1 LQNLT
6 DIQGIRDAFAEPIKG
21 LGLAFG
27 ASVAGVATSA
37 MLGLM
42 ATLAR
47 RERLDAWAQIDVL
60 SHGPLHARTPAYHR
74 TQTLNLLQKQVEAMP
89 QLVDLMG
96 QWTRQVEGLQT
107 RLNEQMLARQESH
120 HQESRQNHQ
129 ALAESMER
137 GLQKHLTET
146 LGQVGVT
153 LQTMARETHVHLTEQ
168 ADRVHEQLLQNHQAS
183 VRLQQ
188 EQSAQMQALVHE
200 TLNQLGDQA
209 GQVHERL
216 LQTHQASF
224 ASHQEEIARSVAQID
239 AVVAQHLGQLAA
251 SLEAPLARLIEIS
264 SQAPQAAAEVIGELR
279 QRINASM
286 ARDNEL
292 LQERALIMEQLS
304 QTSRAFTEQVHQQGG
319 QMADLSAQ
327 MQASALEVGDLS
339 RAFGATAQALI
350 DNQQKTAEQ
359 LQQTE
364 VALTQSMVRSD
375 EQMAYYLAQARE
387 VIELSLSA
395 QKPMLEVL
403 ERLALRNAS
412 EEGV

>member
-1 LQNLT
+1 
-6 DIQGIRDAFAEPIKG
+6 
-21 LGLAFG
+21 
-27 ASVAGVATSA
+27 
-37 MLGLM
+37 
-42 ATLAR
+42 
-47 RERLDAWAQIDVL
+47 
-60 SHGPLHARTPAYHR
+60 
-74 TQTLNLLQKQVEAMP
+74 
-89 QLVDLMG
+89 
-96 QWTRQVEGLQT
+96 
-107 RLNEQMLARQESH
+107 
-120 HQESRQNHQ
+120 
-129 ALAESMER
+129 
-137 GLQKHLTET
+137 
-146 LGQVGVT
+146 
-153 LQTMARETHVHLTEQ
+153 
-168 ADRVHEQLLQNHQAS
+168 
-183 VRLQQ
+183 LQQ

-412 EEGV
+412 EEDV

>member
-1 LQNLT
+1 
-6 DIQGIRDAFAEPIKG
+6 
-21 LGLAFG
+21 
-27 ASVAGVATSA
+27 
-37 MLGLM
+37 MLF
-42 ATLAR
+42 R
-47 RERLDAWAQIDVL
+47 
-60 SHGPLHARTPAYHR
+60 S
-74 TQTLNLLQKQVEAMP
+74 
-89 QLVDLMG
+89 
-96 QWTRQVEGLQT
+96 
-107 RLNEQMLARQESH
+107 
-120 HQESRQNHQ
+120 
-129 ALAESMER
+129 
-137 GLQKHLTET
+137 
-146 LGQVGVT
+146 
-153 LQTMARETHVHLTEQ
+153 
-168 ADRVHEQLLQNHQAS
+168 HEQLLQNHQAS

-251 SLEAPLARLIEIS
+251 SLEAPLARLIEMS

-292 LQERALIMEQLS
+292 LQERALIMAQLS
-304 QTSRAFTEQVHQQGG
+304 QTSRAFTEQVHQQGE

-327 MQASALEVGDLS
+327 MQSSALEVGDLS

-364 VALTQSMVRSD
+364 AALTQSMVRSD

-403 ERLALRNAS
+403 ERLSLRNAA
-412 EEGV
+412 EESV

>member
-1 LQNLT
+1 
-6 DIQGIRDAFAEPIKG
+6 
-21 LGLAFG
+21 
-27 ASVAGVATSA
+27 
-37 MLGLM
+37 
-42 ATLAR
+42 
-47 RERLDAWAQIDVL
+47 
-60 SHGPLHARTPAYHR
+60 
-74 TQTLNLLQKQVEAMP
+74 
-89 QLVDLMG
+89 
-96 QWTRQVEGLQT
+96 
-107 RLNEQMLARQESH
+107 
-120 HQESRQNHQ
+120 
-129 ALAESMER
+129 
-137 GLQKHLTET
+137 
-146 LGQVGVT
+146 
-153 LQTMARETHVHLTEQ
+153 
-168 ADRVHEQLLQNHQAS
+168 
-183 VRLQQ
+183 
-188 EQSAQMQALVHE
+188 
-200 TLNQLGDQA
+200 
-209 GQVHERL
+209 
-216 LQTHQASF
+216 
-224 ASHQEEIARSVAQID
+224 
-239 AVVAQHLGQLAA
+239 
-251 SLEAPLARLIEIS
+251 
-264 SQAPQAAAEVIGELR
+264 
-279 QRINASM
+279 M